1 MSKTTMLSN
10 LGFFLGIVGII
21 FAVIPFLSSGGIH
34 FYNIILPILLGVIGI
49 ILVFKIKK
57 ELNDDIVKAGLFV
70 NPLAIVLGIIQL
82 AIYLIK

>member
-1 MSKTTMLSN
+1 MLSN

-21 FAVIPFLSSGGIH
+21 FAVIPFFGGDGVH

-57 ELNDDIVKAGLFV
+57 ELNDDIVKAGLVV
-70 NPLAIVLGIIQL
+70 NPISIILGIIQL
-82 AIYLIK
+82 VIYLTK